1 MFGYVRAV
9 TAVLPPEEQA
19 RYKAVYCGLCRA
31 LGARYGRAAQLTLN
45 YDFVFLALLLAP
57 PGETEKTAQYRCP
70 AAPWK
75 QKTVWLGDA
84 ALDAAADATVIL
96 VWWKLQDAIRDGG
109 WGERLKSRSVAL
121 TLRRHY
127 RLAAQR
133 RPEFDRVAASCLRE
147 LHRLE
152 EANTTSLDRPAD
164 AFARLLQA
172 AAIEV
177 SPAARQSAVAQI
189 LYHVGRWIY
198 LADAWD
204 DLAEDRAAGNYNPL
218 LARYGDRA
226 EQMQDALRETMHV
239 SLGLANTAYTLL
251 DWGVWEPLLGHILQT
266 GLPAVEEAVFTGRWK
281 QAKHPRVFQQDRKPD
296 RQRDQTLA
304 VSAGETDKENK
315 KL

>member
-19 RYKAVYCGLCRA
+19 RYRAVYCGLCKT
-31 LGARYGRAAQLTLN
+31 LGERYGKAAQLTLN

-57 PGETEKTAQYRCP
+57 PEGEEETALFRCP

-75 QKTVWLGDA
+75 KKSVWLGDA
-84 ALDAAADATVIL
+84 ALEAAADATVIL

-109 WGERLKSRSVAL
+109 AGEKLKSRSVAL
-121 TLRRHY
+121 ALRRAY
-127 RLAAQR
+127 RAAARR
-133 RPEFDRVAASCLRE
+133 RPDFDRVVRTCLDE
-147 LHRLE
+147 LHQLE
-152 EANTTSLDRPAD
+152 EANTPSLDRPAD

-172 AAIEV
+172 AAIAV

-204 DLAEDRAAGNYNPL
+204 DLAEDREAGQYNPL
-218 LARYGDRA
+218 LARYGDQA
-226 EQMQDALRETMHV
+226 EQHQAALRETMHV
-239 SLGLANTAYTLL
+239 SLGLANTAYALL
-251 DWGVWEPLLGHILQT
+251 DWGVWEPLLGHILPI
-266 GLPAVEEAVFTGRWK
+266 GLPAVEEAVFTGQWK
-281 QAKHPRVFQQDRKPD
+281 QAKHPRLF
-296 RQRDQTLA
+296 QRDQAPALP
-304 VSAGETDKENK
+304 AGETDKENK